1 MFFYFP
7 TDRQSNTV
15 DESSEEDEEETSLN
29 MSVMELHR
37 HQDMVDNTLEDS
49 NSSDSDSSNTT
60 TTITASLKKRA
71 RILVDEQSATVE
83 EAGSSI
89 NPLKLIR
96 RLLPGTNQETYT
108 VHEKQ
113 QILQEDEGGPKK
125 CSEKEEIKK
134 HNSPQTTTVSRNIKF
149 VCFN

>member
-7 TDRQSNTV
+7 TDHQSNTV
-15 DESSEEDEEETSLN
+15 DESSEEEDGEETSLN

-37 HQDMVDNTLEDS
+37 HQEIVDNTLEDS
-49 NSSDSDSSNTT
+49 NNSDSDTT
-60 TTITASLKKRA
+60 ITITASLKKRA

-83 EAGSSI
+83 DSI

-96 RLLPGTNQETYT
+96 RLVPGTNQETYT

-113 QILQEDEGGPKK
+113 QILQENEGEPEK
-125 CSEKEEIKK
+125 SSDKEEIKK
-134 HNSPQTTTVSRNIKF
+134 QNSPQTTTVSRNINF
-149 VCFN
+149 VC

>member
-7 TDRQSNTV
+7 TDHQSNTV
-15 DESSEEDEEETSLN
+15 DESSEEEDGEETSLN

-37 HQDMVDNTLEDS
+37 HQEIVDNTLEDS
-49 NSSDSDSSNTT
+49 NSSDSDTT

-83 EAGSSI
+83 DSI

-96 RLLPGTNQETYT
+96 RLVPGTNQETYT
-108 VHEKQ
+108 AHEKQ
-113 QILQEDEGGPKK
+113 QILQENEGEPEK
-125 CSEKEEIKK
+125 SSDKEEIKK
-134 HNSPQTTTVSRNIKF
+134 QNSPQTKTVSRNINF
-149 VCFN
+149 VC

>member
-1 MFFYFP
+1 MFFYFL
-7 TDRQSNTV
+7 TDHQSNTV
-15 DESSEEDEEETSLN
+15 DESSEEEDGEETSLN

-37 HQDMVDNTLEDS
+37 HQEIVDNTLEDS
-49 NSSDSDSSNTT
+49 NSSDSDTT

-83 EAGSSI
+83 DSI

-96 RLLPGTNQETYT
+96 RLVPGTNQETYT

-113 QILQEDEGGPKK
+113 QILQENEREHEKSSD
-125 CSEKEEIKK
+125 KEEIKK
-134 HNSPQTTTVSRNIKF
+134 QNSPQTTTVSRNINF
-149 VCFN
+149 VC

>member
-7 TDRQSNTV
+7 TDHQSNTV
-15 DESSEEDEEETSLN
+15 DESSEEEDGEETSLN

-37 HQDMVDNTLEDS
+37 HQEIVDNTLEDS
-49 NSSDSDSSNTT
+49 NSSDSDTT
-60 TTITASLKKRA
+60 NTTITASLKKRA

-83 EAGSSI
+83 DSI

-96 RLLPGTNQETYT
+96 RLVPGTNQETYT

-113 QILQEDEGGPKK
+113 QILQENEGEPEK
-125 CSEKEEIKK
+125 SSDKEEMKK
-134 HNSPQTTTVSRNIKF
+134 QNSPQTTTVSRNINF
-149 VCFN
+149 VC